1 MFLIWFFCSLFYL
14 YASKVAIFAPSNTL
28 VFQNI
33 KYKSSI
39 NKCGVPLKNFNWS
52 EIYYNSNDN
61 KCIESKMNNIEP
73 KQKSDKTQ
81 NWITNENLEGEY
93 TTFSPY
99 WYSLDILLPIVDLQM
114 DKDWGVFISPINSD
128 ITMNHVIRWIVWL
141 EILFGWIYSLILVA
155 ILSGLAKN
163 EKD

>member
-1 MFLIWFFCSLFYL
+1 MYLFYL

-61 KCIESKMNNIEP
+61 KCIESKMNNLEP
-73 KQKSDKTQ
+73 KQKLEKTQ
-81 NWITNENLEGEY
+81 NWTTNENLEGEY

-114 DKDWGVFISPINSD
+114 DKRLGACVLY
-128 ITMNHVIRWIVWL
+128 HQ
-141 EILFGWIYSLILVA
+141 
-155 ILSGLAKN
+155 
-163 EKD
+163 